1 MQCLCLNNSK
11 TLIIKKNHQFSMTF
25 NIIYVEFLMELKMLK
40 KTNIK
45 VIIDSFVLLIIAAA
59 VGTIV
64 SFVAQLFMISA
75 KNIYQ
80 FLFYNDDFILSLDI
94 GGVSL
99 NMIPLLICV
108 PCSIIVGLLMYSLK
122 LPRWFGPADTIY
134 AAHHRAGTL
143 DLKGGFGS
151 TLASFISISGG
162 ASVGIYGPLVHF
174 GATVSSFIRRQSF
187 IPKIPHDI
195 IIGSGVAA
203 AISAGFG
210 APIAGII
217 FAHETVLRHFSMKA
231 VAALAISSM
240 AANFFANEIG
250 IVNPPLLLSAI
261 KFEMSEILTSLAL
274 IGPLAAIIAICFM
287 KLIIFLGTIPS
298 KMKLQPWQAP
308 LIAGFACGLC
318 GMMFSEILGLGT
330 ETLMSVITSE
340 QSIKYLIAL
349 LVGKLI
355 LTSLCIG
362 FGLFG
367 GTFSPALFLGGVL
380 GALIFQLPITS
391 TNPDLLSVLAVS
403 GMAAVSSSVIGAPIT
418 AIILVLELTGSY
430 EYAIAATFP
439 IVICSFI
446 TSRTFGNSLFDKQLI
461 SRGVAITNG
470 REQILLNEVL
480 INDYV
485 DKRYTKLDGKTSIDN
500 AIKILTKANTTEGYI
515 VLKDNKYIGKIS
527 LINLINKKKPG
538 LINYIEKKELVIDPS
553 SNLMFVIKKL
563 SSFVG
568 ESITIVN
575 KKTGKMKGIISENDV
590 LKAYLEISNEINQ
603 IEKH

>member
-1 MQCLCLNNSK
+1 
-11 TLIIKKNHQFSMTF
+11 MTF

-45 VIIDSFVLLIIAAA
+45 VILDSFVLLIIAAT

-80 FLFYNDDFILSLDI
+80 FLFYNDDFILTLDI
-94 GGVSL
+94 GSVSL
-99 NMIPLLICV
+99 NMTPLLICV
-108 PCSIIVGLLMYSLK
+108 PCSIIVGLLMYCLK

-174 GATVSSFIRRQSF
+174 GATVSSFIRKQSF

-240 AANFFANEIG
+240 AANFFAKEIG

-261 KFEMSEILTSLAL
+261 TFEMSEILTSLAL

-298 KMKLQPWQAP
+298 KIKLQPWQAP

-318 GMMFSEILGLGT
+318 GMIFSEILGLGT

-340 QSIKYLIAL
+340 QNIKYLIAL

-362 FGLFG
+362 FGFFG

-485 DKRYTKLDGKTSIDN
+485 DKGYTKLDGKTSIDN

-515 VLKDNKYIGKIS
+515 VLKDDKYVGKIS

-563 SSFVG
+563 AGFVG
-568 ESITIVN
+568 ESIPIVN
-575 KKTGKMKGIISENDV
+575 KKTGKMYGIISENNV

>member
-1 MQCLCLNNSK
+1 
-11 TLIIKKNHQFSMTF
+11 MTF
-25 NIIYVEFLMELKMLK
+25 YKIYIVFLMELKMLK

-80 FLFYNDDFILSLDI
+80 FLFYNDDFILTLDF

-108 PCSIIVGLLMYSLK
+108 PCSIIVGLLMYYLK

-174 GATVSSFIRRQSF
+174 GATVSSFIRKQSF

-250 IVNPPLLLSAI
+250 IVSPPLLLSAI
-261 KFEMSEILTSLAL
+261 TFEMSEILTSLAL

-298 KMKLQPWQAP
+298 KIKLQPWQAP
-308 LIAGFACGLC
+308 LIAGFACGLF
-318 GMMFSEILGLGT
+318 GMIFSEILGLGT

-340 QSIKYLIAL
+340 QNIKYLFAL

-362 FGLFG
+362 FGFFG

-485 DKRYTKLDGKTSIDN
+485 DKGYTKLDGKTSIDN

-515 VLKDNKYIGKIS
+515 VLKDDKYIGKIS

-568 ESITIVN
+568 ESIPIVN
-575 KKTGKMKGIISENDV
+575 KKTGKMYGIISENNV

>member
-1 MQCLCLNNSK
+1 M
-11 TLIIKKNHQFSMTF
+11 
-25 NIIYVEFLMELKMLK
+25 
-40 KTNIK
+40 
-45 VIIDSFVLLIIAAA
+45 
-59 VGTIV
+59 
-64 SFVAQLFMISA
+64 
-75 KNIYQ
+75 
-80 FLFYNDDFILSLDI
+80 
-94 GGVSL
+94 
-99 NMIPLLICV
+99 
-108 PCSIIVGLLMYSLK
+108 
-122 LPRWFGPADTIY
+122 R
-134 AAHHRAGTL
+134 
-143 DLKGGFGS
+143 
-151 TLASFISISGG
+151 
-162 ASVGIYGPLVHF
+162 
-174 GATVSSFIRRQSF
+174 
-187 IPKIPHDI
+187 
-195 IIGSGVAA
+195 
-203 AISAGFG
+203 
-210 APIAGII
+210 
-217 FAHETVLRHFSMKA
+217 A

-240 AANFFANEIG
+240 AANFFAKEIG

-261 KFEMSEILTSLAL
+261 TFEMSEILTSLAL

-287 KLIIFLGTIPS
+287 KLIVFLGTIPS
-298 KMKLQPWQAP
+298 KIKLQPWQAP

-318 GMMFSEILGLGT
+318 GMIFSEILGLGT
-330 ETLMSVITSE
+330 ETLISVITSE
-340 QSIKYLIAL
+340 QNIKYLIAL

-362 FGLFG
+362 FGFFG

-380 GALIFQLPITS
+380 GALIFHLPITS

-461 SRGVAITNG
+461 SRGVAITKG

-485 DKRYTKLDGKTSIDN
+485 DKKYTKLDVKTSIDN
-500 AIKILTKANTTEGYI
+500 AIKILIKANTTEGYI
-515 VLKDNKYIGKIS
+515 VLKDDKYIGKIS
-527 LINLINKKKPG
+527 LINLINKKRPS

-563 SSFVG
+563 AGFVG
-568 ESITIVN
+568 ESIPIVN
-575 KKTGKMKGIISENDV
+575 KKTGKMNGIISENNV

>member
-1 MQCLCLNNSK
+1 
-11 TLIIKKNHQFSMTF
+11 MTF
-25 NIIYVEFLMELKMLK
+25 YKIYVVILMELEMLK
-40 KTNIK
+40 KINIK
-45 VIIDSFVLLIIAAA
+45 VIIDSFTLLIIAAA

-80 FLFYNDDFILSLDI
+80 FLFYNDDFILTLDI
-94 GGVSL
+94 GSVSL

-108 PCSIIVGLLMYSLK
+108 PCSIIVGLLMYYLK

-174 GATVSSFIRRQSF
+174 GATVSSLIRRQTF

-217 FAHETVLRHFSMKA
+217 FAHETVLRHFSMRA

-240 AANFFANEIG
+240 AANFFAKEIG

-261 KFEMSEILTSLAL
+261 TFEMSEILTSLAL

-287 KLIIFLGTIPS
+287 KLIVFLGTIPS
-298 KMKLQPWQAP
+298 KIKLQPWQAP

-318 GMMFSEILGLGT
+318 GMIFSEILGLGT
-330 ETLMSVITSE
+330 ETLISVITNE
-340 QSIKYLIAL
+340 QNIKYLIAL

-362 FGLFG
+362 FGFFG

-380 GALIFQLPITS
+380 GALIFHLPITS

-461 SRGVAITNG
+461 SRGVAITKG

-485 DKRYTKLDGKTSIDN
+485 DKKYTKLDVKTSIDN
-500 AIKILTKANTTEGYI
+500 AIKILIKANTTEGYI
-515 VLKDNKYIGKIS
+515 VLKDDKYIGKIS
-527 LINLINKKKPG
+527 LINLINKKRPS
-538 LINYIEKKELVIDPS
+538 LINYIEKKELVLDPS

-563 SSFVG
+563 AGFVG
-568 ESITIVN
+568 ESIPIVN
-575 KKTGKMKGIISENDV
+575 KKTGKMNGIISENNV

>member
-1 MQCLCLNNSK
+1 
-11 TLIIKKNHQFSMTF
+11 MTF
-25 NIIYVEFLMELKMLK
+25 ERIYVVFFMELKMLK

-80 FLFYNDDFILSLDI
+80 FLFYNDDFILTLDI

-108 PCSIIVGLLMYSLK
+108 PCSIIVGLLMYYLK

-187 IPKIPHDI
+187 IPNIPHDI

-240 AANFFANEIG
+240 AANFFAKEIG
-250 IVNPPLLLSAI
+250 IVNPPLLLSATT
-261 KFEMSEILTSLAL
+261 FEMSEILTSLTL

-287 KLIIFLGTIPS
+287 KLIVFLGTVPS
-298 KMKLQPWQAP
+298 KIKLQPWQAP
-308 LIAGFACGLC
+308 LVAGFACGLC
-318 GMMFSEILGLGT
+318 GMIFSEILGLGT

-340 QSIKYLIAL
+340 QNIKYLIAL

-362 FGLFG
+362 FGFFG

-515 VLKDNKYIGKIS
+515 VLKDDKYIGKIS

-568 ESITIVN
+568 ESIPIVN

>member
-1 MQCLCLNNSK
+1 
-11 TLIIKKNHQFSMTF
+11 
-25 NIIYVEFLMELKMLK
+25 MLK

-45 VIIDSFVLLIIAAA
+45 VIIDSFTLLIIAAA

-80 FLFYNDDFILSLDI
+80 FLFYNDDFILTLDI
-94 GGVSL
+94 GSVSL

-108 PCSIIVGLLMYSLK
+108 PCSIIVGLLMYYLK

-134 AAHHRAGTL
+134 AAHHRAGIL

-174 GATVSSFIRRQSF
+174 GATVSSMIRRQSF

-217 FAHETVLRHFSMKA
+217 FAHETVLRHFSMRA

-250 IVNPPLLLSAI
+250 IVSPPLLLSAI
-261 KFEMSEILTSLAL
+261 TFEMSEILTSLAL

-287 KLIIFLGTIPS
+287 KLIVFLGTIPS
-298 KMKLQPWQAP
+298 KIKLQPWQAP

-318 GMMFSEILGLGT
+318 GMIFSEILGLGT
-330 ETLMSVITSE
+330 ETLISVITSE
-340 QSIKYLIAL
+340 QNIKYLITL

-362 FGLFG
+362 FGFFG

-461 SRGVAITNG
+461 SRGVAITKG

-485 DKRYTKLDGKTSIDN
+485 DKKYTKLDVKTSIDN
-500 AIKILTKANTTEGYI
+500 AIKILIKANTTEGYI
-515 VLKDNKYIGKIS
+515 VLKDDKYIGKIS
-527 LINLINKKKPG
+527 LINLINKKSPS
-538 LINYIEKKELVIDPS
+538 LINYIEKKELIIDPS

-563 SSFVG
+563 AGFVG
-568 ESITIVN
+568 ESIPIVN
-575 KKTGKMKGIISENDV
+575 KKTGKMNGIISENNV
-590 LKAYLEISNEINQ
+590 LKAYLEISSEINQ

>member
-1 MQCLCLNNSK
+1 
-11 TLIIKKNHQFSMTF
+11 
-25 NIIYVEFLMELKMLK
+25 MLK

-45 VIIDSFVLLIIAAA
+45 VITDNFALLVIAAV
-59 VGTIV
+59 VGTVV
-64 SFVAQLFMISA
+64 SFVAQLFIISA

-80 FLFYNDDFILSLDI
+80 FLFYNDEFILTLDI
-94 GGVSL
+94 GSVSL

-108 PCSIIVGLLMYSLK
+108 PCSIIVGLLMYYLK
-122 LPRWFGPADTIY
+122 LSRWFGPADTIY
-134 AAHHRAGTL
+134 AAHHRAGSL

-174 GATVSSFIRRQSF
+174 GATVSSYIRRQSF

-210 APIAGII
+210 APLAGII

-231 VAALAISSM
+231 VTALAISSM
-240 AANFFANEIG
+240 AANFFAKEIG
-250 IVNPPLLLSAI
+250 IVSPPLLLSAI
-261 KFEMSEILTSLAL
+261 PFEMSEILTSLAL

-287 KLIIFLGTIPS
+287 KLIVFLGTIPS
-298 KMKLQPWQAP
+298 KIKLKTWQAP

-318 GMMFSEILGLGT
+318 GMFFSEILGLGT
-330 ETLMSVITSE
+330 ETLISVITSE
-340 QSIKYLIAL
+340 QNLKYLFAL
-349 LVGKLI
+349 LIGKLI

-362 FGLFG
+362 FGFFG
-367 GTFSPALFLGGVL
+367 GTFSPALFLGGIL

-430 EYAIAATFP
+430 EYAIASTFP

-461 SRGVAITNG
+461 SRGVAITKG
-470 REQILLNEVL
+470 REQILLNEL
-480 INDYV
+480 SINDYV
-485 DKRYTKLDGKTSIDN
+485 DKKYTKLDVKTSIDN
-500 AIKILTKANTTEGYI
+500 AIKILIKENTTEGYI

-538 LINYIEKKELVIDPS
+538 LVNYIEKKELIIDPS
-553 SNLMFVIKKL
+553 STLILVIKKL
-563 SSFVG
+563 SNFVG
-568 ESITIVN
+568 ESIPIVN
-575 KKTGKMKGIISENDV
+575 KKNGKMIGIISENDV
-590 LKAYLEISNEINQ
+590 LKAYLEISDEINQ

>member
-1 MQCLCLNNSK
+1 
-11 TLIIKKNHQFSMTF
+11 
-25 NIIYVEFLMELKMLK
+25 MLK
-40 KTNIK
+40 KINIK
-45 VIIDSFVLLIIAAA
+45 VIIDSFTLLIIAAV

-80 FLFYNDDFILSLDI
+80 FLFYNDNFILTLDI
-94 GGVSL
+94 GSVSL

-108 PCSIIVGLLMYSLK
+108 PCSIIVGLLMYFLK

-134 AAHHRAGTL
+134 AAHHRAGIL

-174 GATVSSFIRRQSF
+174 GATVSSMIRRQSF

-217 FAHETVLRHFSMKA
+217 FAHETVLRHFSMRA

-240 AANFFANEIG
+240 AANFFAKEIG

-261 KFEMSEILTSLAL
+261 TFEMSEILTSLAL

-287 KLIIFLGTIPS
+287 KLIVFLGTIPS
-298 KMKLQPWQAP
+298 KIKLQPWQAP

-318 GMMFSEILGLGT
+318 GMIFSEILGLGT
-330 ETLMSVITSE
+330 ETLISVITNE
-340 QSIKYLIAL
+340 QNIKYLIAL

-362 FGLFG
+362 FGFFG

-380 GALIFQLPITS
+380 GALIFHLPITS

-461 SRGVAITNG
+461 SRGVAITKG

-485 DKRYTKLDGKTSIDN
+485 DKKYTKLDVKTSIDN
-500 AIKILTKANTTEGYI
+500 AIKILIKANTTEGYI
-515 VLKDNKYIGKIS
+515 VLKDDKYIGKIS
-527 LINLINKKKPG
+527 LINLINKKSPS
-538 LINYIEKKELVIDPS
+538 LINYIEKKELIIDPS

-563 SSFVG
+563 AGFVG
-568 ESITIVN
+568 ESIPIVN
-575 KKTGKMKGIISENDV
+575 KKTGKMNGIISENNV
-590 LKAYLEISNEINQ
+590 LKAYLEISSEINQ

>member
-1 MQCLCLNNSK
+1 
-11 TLIIKKNHQFSMTF
+11 
-25 NIIYVEFLMELKMLK
+25 MLK
-40 KTNIK
+40 KRNIK

-174 GATVSSFIRRQSF
+174 GATVSSLIRRQSF

-210 APIAGII
+210 APLAGII

-231 VAALAISSM
+231 VAALAVSSM
-240 AANFFANEIG
+240 AANFFAKEIG

-261 KFEMSEILTSLAL
+261 TFEMSEILTSLAL
-274 IGPLAAIIAICFM
+274 IGPIAAIIAICFM

-298 KMKLQPWQAP
+298 KIKLQPWQAP

-318 GMMFSEILGLGT
+318 GMIFSEILGLGT
-330 ETLMSVITSE
+330 ETLMSVITNE
-340 QSIKYLIAL
+340 QNIKYLIAL

-362 FGLFG
+362 FGFFG

-380 GALIFQLPITS
+380 GALIFHLPITS

-403 GMAAVSSSVIGAPIT
+403 GMAAVSRPVNGAPIT

-461 SRGVAITNG
+461 SRGVAITKG

-485 DKRYTKLDGKTSIDN
+485 DKKYTKLDVKTSIDN
-500 AIKILTKANTTEGYI
+500 AIKILIKANTTEGYI
-515 VLKDNKYIGKIS
+515 VLKDDKYIGKIS
-527 LINLINKKKPG
+527 LINLINKKRPS
-538 LINYIEKKELVIDPS
+538 LINYIEKKELIIDPS

-563 SSFVG
+563 AGFVG
-568 ESITIVN
+568 ESIPIVN
-575 KKTGKMKGIISENDV
+575 KKTGKMNGIISENNV